1 MTYQIVLFC
10 ATEEGPVRSHSV
22 ALPNAYET
30 LTLAYKLADR
40 FVEEGGADGAMVV
53 AYGTRNVARLAFP
66 TNPTWDEI
74 PF

>member
-1 MTYQIVLFC
+1 MYQIVLIY
-10 ATEEGPVRSHSV
+10 ANEEGSPSSHSS

-66 TNPTWDEI
+66 IIDEI